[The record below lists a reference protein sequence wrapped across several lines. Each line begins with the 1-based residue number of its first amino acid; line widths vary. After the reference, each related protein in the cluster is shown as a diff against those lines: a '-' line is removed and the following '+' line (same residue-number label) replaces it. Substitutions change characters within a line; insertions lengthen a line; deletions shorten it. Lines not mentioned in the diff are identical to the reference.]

1 MSVSKRII
9 LSFLL
14 LQIIQR
20 AASFGGVVHNHHHH
34 HQRPQHLLTAGSSWK
49 AQLPWIQQQEKSTFI
64 YADNYYKSFT
74 LSQRNGRIPLFVS
87 MSKDEEEATTTEEEG
102 EESAA
107 SSSSFEN
114 IPSSTPRRGT
124 KYSIGLGKNKPVYSS
139 SSSDDDNDYSN
150 ENENDEY
157 SCISDKTIIDVNNVL
172 PLFVISSKPQV

>member
-1 MSVSKRII
+1 MIMPGRPIPEFI
-9 LSFLL
+9 FRL
-14 LQIIQR
+14 IQT
-20 AASFGGVVHNHHHH
+20 
-34 HQRPQHLLTAGSSWK
+34 LTDSCN
-49 AQLPWIQQQEKSTFI
+49 QQ
-64 YADNYYKSFT
+64 
-74 LSQRNGRIPLFVS
+74 
-87 MSKDEEEATTTEEEG
+87 ATTTEEEG
-102 EESAA
+102 EGEESAA
-107 SSSSFEN
+107 SSPSFEN